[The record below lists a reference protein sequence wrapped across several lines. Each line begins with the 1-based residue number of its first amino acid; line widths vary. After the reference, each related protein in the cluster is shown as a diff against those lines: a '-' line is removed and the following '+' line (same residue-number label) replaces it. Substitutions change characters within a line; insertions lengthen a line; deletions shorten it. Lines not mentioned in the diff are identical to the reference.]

1 MPGYELIGEEER
13 KLVSSIFEDNG
24 GVLFAHGF
32 DGLRK
37 RYFVKEFEDSLSNF
51 FNEKSAV
58 TTSSGTA
65 SIFCALKSKNLTHG
79 DEVITQGFNFAA
91 TAEAIYACNAKV
103 VIADVD
109 ENLFMSPRSLKE
121 KITSKTKAVILV
133 HMLGQ
138 GGNVYEIKEIC
149 EQNNV
154 CLIEDNCESFG
165 AKVDDILLGCL
176 GDIGAFSFDHGKTLT
191 TGEGGF
197 VLAKNSDISDFVRSF
212 RDHGHE
218 NKPSIPRGID
228 NALMPGFNF
237 RMTEMQAAV
246 GIEQLKKVKKLI
258 SLSFERFSILEN
270 TLKNKFTL
278 RRSSGIGKYKANYD
292 TFMILDLTQKEIDEI
307 IGVLNRNNFSTK
319 NIPDAMKWHCSYF
332 WEHLLESE
340 QINNSLSTLH
350 LLQKSIAI
358 PILVSKPLEAYA
370 NLANE
375 LFSL

>member
-13 KLVSSIFEDNG
+13 KLVSSIFENNG
-24 GVLFAHGF
+24 GVLFGHGF

-37 RYFVKEFEDSLSNF
+37 RYFVKEFENSLADF
-51 FNEKSAV
+51 FSAKTAV

-65 SIFCALKSKNLTHG
+65 SIFCALKSKNLTYG

-103 VIADVD
+103 VIADID

-121 KITSKTKAVILV
+121 KITKKTKAVILV

-149 EQNNV
+149 KQNNIL
-154 CLIEDNCESFG
+154 LIEDNCESFG
-165 AKVDDILLGCL
+165 AKVDDLLLGSL

-197 VLAKNSDISDFVRSF
+197 VLACDKEISNFVRSF

-218 NKPSIPRGID
+218 NKPSTPRGID

-246 GIEQLKKVKKLI
+246 GLEQLKKVKKLI

-270 TLKNKFTL
+270 VLKNKFTL
-278 RRSSGIGKYKANYD
+278 RRSSGTGKYQANYD
-292 TFMILDLTQKEIDEI
+292 TFMIFL
-307 IGVLNRNNFSTK
+307 
-319 NIPDAMKWHCSYF
+319 IPENWCRWCRSFRVNY
-332 WEHLLESE
+332 
-340 QINNSLSTLH
+340 
-350 LLQKSIAI
+350 
-358 PILVSKPLEAYA
+358 
-370 NLANE
+370 
-375 LFSL
+375 

>member
-13 KLVSSIFEDNG
+13 KLVSSIFEENG

-37 RYFVKEFEDSLSNF
+37 RYFVKEFENSLSNF
-51 FNEKSAV
+51 FNAESAV

-65 SIFCALKSKNLTHG
+65 SIFCALKSKKLIFG

-103 VIADVD
+103 VIADID
-109 ENLFMSPRSLKE
+109 ENLFMSPSSLKE
-121 KITSKTKAVILV
+121 KITNKTKAVILV

-138 GGNVYEIKEIC
+138 GGNVYEIREIC
-149 EQNNV
+149 KQNNIL
-154 CLIEDNCESFG
+154 LIEDNCESFG
-165 AKVDDILLGCL
+165 AKVDDLLLGCL

-197 VLAKNSDISDFVRSF
+197 VLAKNNEISNFVRSF

-218 NKPSIPRGID
+218 NKPTIPRGID

-270 TLKNKFTL
+270 ALKNKFTL
-278 RRSSGIGKYKANYD
+278 RSSSGVGNYQANYD
-292 TFMILDLTQKEIDEI
+292 TFMILDLNQREIDEI

-358 PILVSKPLEAYA
+358 PILVSKPLEEYF

-375 LFSL
+375 LASL